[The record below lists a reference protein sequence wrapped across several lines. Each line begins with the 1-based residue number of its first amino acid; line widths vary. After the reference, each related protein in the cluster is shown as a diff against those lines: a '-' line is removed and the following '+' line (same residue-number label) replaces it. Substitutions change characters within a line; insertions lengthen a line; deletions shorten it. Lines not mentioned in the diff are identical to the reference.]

1 MRALCGA
8 IITAGSLIG
17 LGLVA
22 IAMGIRYA
30 DFPYHERERQVQFVH
45 LRDIDTGLMMA
56 FGFLLAALV
65 IGLGIAFV
73 GLAYHHHRRHWEMHG
88 KHAVTPGGTPP
99 SSAATTGE
107 RVPV

>member
-22 IAMGIRYA
+22 IAMGVRYA
-30 DFPYHERERQVQFVH
+30 DFPYKNGNDVQFVR

-65 IGLGIAFV
+65 IGLGITFV

-88 KHAVTPGGTPP
+88 KNAVTSGGSPP
-99 SSAATTGE
+99 SSTATTGE